1 MECNM
6 SHSYNEVTQLQTMI
20 AILESQIDVKN
31 VKISH
36 LETEIKRLTNL
47 VGSLIQ
53 KEEWD
58 GETIE
63 PTLEYK
69 IGEQHEKRN

>member
-1 MECNM
+1 M

>member
-1 MECNM
+1 M
-6 SHSYNEVTQLQTMI
+6 SHSYNETRQLHTMI

-31 VKISH
+31 VKIGH

-47 VGSLIQ
+47 VVSLIQ
-53 KEEWD
+53 KDKWE

>member
-1 MECNM
+1 MLRNVKKC
-6 SHSYNEVTQLQTMI
+6 Q
-20 AILESQIDVKN
+20 DVKN
-31 VKISH
+31 VKIGH

-53 KEEWD
+53 KDKWE

-63 PTLEYK
+63 PTLEYR

>member
-1 MECNM
+1 M
-6 SHSYNEVTQLQTMI
+6 SHSYNEFTQLQTMI

-31 VKISH
+31 VKIGH
-36 LETEIKRLTNL
+36 LESEIKRLTNL
-47 VGSLIQ
+47 VGVLIQ
-53 KEEWD
+53 QDKWE

>member
-1 MECNM
+1 M

-31 VKISH
+31 VKIGH
-36 LETEIKRLTNL
+36 LESEIKRLTNL
-47 VGSLIQ
+47 VGVLIQ
-53 KEEWD
+53 QDKWE

-69 IGEQHEKRN
+69 IGERHEQRN

>member
-1 MECNM
+1 MN
-6 SHSYNEVTQLQTMI
+6 HSYNEVSQLHTQI

-31 VKISH
+31 VKIGH

-53 KEEWD
+53 KDKWN
-58 GETIE
+58 GEDIE
-63 PTLEYK
+63 PTLELSL
-69 IGEQHEKRN
+69 IHI

>member
-1 MECNM
+1 M
-6 SHSYNEVTQLQTMI
+6 SHSYNEVTQLQTMV

-31 VKISH
+31 VKIGH
-36 LETEIKRLTNL
+36 LESEIKRLTNL

-53 KEEWD
+53 KDKWE

>member
-1 MECNM
+1 M
-6 SHSYNEVTQLQTMI
+6 SHSYNEVTQLQTMV

-31 VKISH
+31 IKIGH

-53 KEEWD
+53 QDKWD

-69 IGEQHEKRN
+69 IGEQHEQRN

>member
-1 MECNM
+1 M
-6 SHSYNEVTQLQTMI
+6 SHSYNEVTQLQTMV

-31 VKISH
+31 IKIGH
-36 LETEIKRLTNL
+36 LETEIKRLTNV

-53 KEEWD
+53 KDKWD

-69 IGEQHEKRN
+69 IGERHEQRN

>member
-1 MECNM
+1 M

-20 AILESQIDVKN
+20 AILES
-31 VKISH
+31 
-36 LETEIKRLTNL
+36 EIKRLTNL
-47 VGSLIQ
+47 VGVLIQ
-53 KEEWD
+53 QDKWE

-69 IGEQHEKRN
+69 IGERHEQRN

>member
-1 MECNM
+1 M
-6 SHSYNEVTQLQTMI
+6 SHSYNEVRQLHTQI

-31 VKISH
+31 VKIGH
-36 LETEIKRLTNL
+36 LEAEIKRLTNL

-53 KEEWD
+53 QDDWD
-58 GETIE
+58 GSTVE

-69 IGEQHEKRN
+69 IGERHEQRT

>member
-1 MECNM
+1 M

-31 VKISH
+31 VKIGH
-36 LETEIKRLTNL
+36 LESEIKRLTNL
-47 VGSLIQ
+47 VGVLIQ
-53 KEEWD
+53 QDKWE

>member
-1 MECNM
+1 M
-6 SHSYNEVTQLQTMI
+6 SHSYNEVTQLQTMV

-31 VKISH
+31 IKIGH

-53 KEEWD
+53 QDKWD

-69 IGEQHEKRN
+69 IGEQHE

>member
-1 MECNM
+1 M
-6 SHSYNEVTQLQTMI
+6 SHSYNEVTQLQTMV

-31 VKISH
+31 VKIGH

-53 KEEWD
+53 KDKWE

>member
-1 MECNM
+1 M
-6 SHSYNEVTQLQTMI
+6 SHSYNEVTQLQTTI

-31 VKISH
+31 IKIGH

-53 KEEWD
+53 QDKWD

-69 IGEQHEKRN
+69 IGERHEQRN